1 MVGSWRGLD
10 RGSPV
15 ARAGGNAR
23 LSTYL
28 DDAVDSILRRETSRS
43 IQPTDYDTCWVARLV
58 DPDGTLAY
66 PDLLRELL
74 ERQHPD
80 GSWGGRIPY
89 VHDRLLTTLAIV
101 LGFWLLVYGVMEVVL
116 AFRLRSIGQAT
127 TRVAP
132 AT

>member
-10 RGSPV
+10 RGRPV

-89 VHDRLLTTLAIV
+89 VHDRFLTTLAIV
-101 LGFWLLVYGVMEVVL
+101 LLLARFGN
-116 AFRLRSIGQAT
+116 R
-127 TRVAP
+127 
-132 AT
+132 